1 MPWQLRDLM
10 TTKREFVQ
18 LALQEGANRRELCRR
33 FGISPKAGYALLK
46 RFAAEAEA
54 AFTERS
60 RRPLHSPR
68 QTTAALQ
75 SAVLELRRQH
85 PAWGARKICR
95 RLKDLG
101 HEQVP
106 APSTVTD
113 LLLRHGLIALPP
125 EDAHGDWQRFE
136 HELPNGLWQ
145 MDFKGYFE
153 TAGGRCTPL
162 TMLDDHSRFALATTA
177 CSKTDVCTVQALLQG
192 ILERYG
198 LPARINS
205 DNGAPWGSP
214 SAPGHLSTLDVWLIR
229 LGVRSSHSSPYH
241 PQTNGKIERFHR
253 SLKAEVLRGRTFDS
267 LAHAQEAMQ
276 RWREIYNNQRPHEAL
291 AMQTPAQRYRM
302 SLRPMPTSLAP
313 IEYSERDHVI
323 TVGWNGFVKFQGHKL
338 RLSSALH
345 RLPVALRPDDLHD
358 GCYDLYFCH
367 QRFMRLDMNVM
378 TASN

>member
-1 MPWQLRDLM
+1 MPWQPRSLM
-10 TTKREFVQ
+10 STKQEFVQ
-18 LALQEGANRRELCRR
+18 LAMHDGANRRELCRR

-68 QTTAALQ
+68 QTPAALQ
-75 SAVLELRRQH
+75 SLVLELRRQH

-113 LLLRHGLIALPP
+113 LLRRHGLIALPP
-125 EDAHGDWQRFE
+125 DDAHADWQRFE

-177 CSKTDVCTVQALLQG
+177 CSKTDICTVQALLQG

-267 LAHAQEAMQ
+267 LAHAQEAMLC
-276 RWREIYNNQRPHEAL
+276 WREIYNNQRPHEAL

-358 GCYDLYFCH
+358 GCFDLYFCH
-367 QRFMRLDMNVM
+367 QRFMRLDMNAL